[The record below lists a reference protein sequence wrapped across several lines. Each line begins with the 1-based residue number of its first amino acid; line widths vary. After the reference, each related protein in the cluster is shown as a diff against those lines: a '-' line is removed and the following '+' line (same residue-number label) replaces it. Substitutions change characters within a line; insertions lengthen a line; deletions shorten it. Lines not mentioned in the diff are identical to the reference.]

1 MYRCSLLTS
10 HLPRSILHR
19 LSVFSAN
26 LISVRGMASVR
37 DPNTQSNYSSF
48 LTTHAIAN
56 LDIDFGKK
64 SLSGNFI
71 LHLKC
76 LNNADR
82 PDILLDTSYLDVGG
96 VLFNGK
102 PAKWELESRVEP
114 YGSALRIK
122 LEPDFEKDDLEL
134 DVG

>member
-1 MYRCSLLTS
+1 M
-10 HLPRSILHR
+10 
-19 LSVFSAN
+19 
-26 LISVRGMASVR
+26 R

-48 LTTHAIAN
+48 LTTHTVAN
-56 LDIDFGKK
+56 LDIDFEKK
-64 SLSGNFI
+64 TLSGNVI
-71 LHLKC
+71 LHLKS
-76 LNNADR
+76 LNNSDS

-122 LEPDFEKDDLEL
+122 LEPDFEKDDLQL